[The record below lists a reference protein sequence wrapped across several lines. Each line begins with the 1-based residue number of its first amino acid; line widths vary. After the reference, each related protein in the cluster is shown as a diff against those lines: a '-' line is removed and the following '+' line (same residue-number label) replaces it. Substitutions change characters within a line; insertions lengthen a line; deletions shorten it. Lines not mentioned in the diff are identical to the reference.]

1 MVAVGEHETRGHE
14 PLDEYRHPQDE
25 RGFLSPIVHG
35 AVEAHM
41 HGNHVGHM
49 HVTHRAHGE
58 GDGHDGQVQQVPFE
72 RDGSRHGLLAHHR
85 DRLLRVSRPTAL
97 GFVCGHL
104 GAERQHER
112 VAACGHRQR
121 PDDQR
126 AQHAACVAHGG
137 AREADDREHRR
148 SRPDDGGVAAL
159 ESYDVRIVLLG
170 GGNGDREH
178 LAAAHEVRGDG
189 HERADDRHEQCR
201 NGHYDGRVEPFHY
214 SAPPLN
220 AGSHEAARSMFSPC
234 ASRLAC
240 AVRASD
246 RSPAP

>member
-1 MVAVGEHETRGHE
+1 
-14 PLDEYRHPQDE
+14 
-25 RGFLSPIVHG
+25 
-35 AVEAHM
+35 
-41 HGNHVGHM
+41 M

-126 AQHAACVAHGG
+126 AQHAARVAHGG
-137 AREADDREHRR
+137 AGETDEGECDRRR
-148 SRPDDGGVAAL
+148 AHDQRIAAL
-159 ESYDVRIVLLG
+159 EPFDVRVVLLG
-170 GGNGDREH
+170 GGNGYREH

-189 HERADDRHEQCR
+189 HERADDRHEQR
-201 NGHYDGRVEPFHY
+201 RDRHDDGRVEALHY

-220 AGSHEAARSMFSPC
+220 AGSHEAAQSTFSPC
-234 ASRLAC
+234 ASRPAC